1 MDFKK
6 EIAKRIK
13 IEGISPEQIET
24 CFSAPPSTQMGD
36 LALPCF
42 NFAKVLKKAPQM
54 IAQDLGQ
61 DLQELPFVEK
71 TEAIN
76 GYLNIYFDRKY
87 FCEDLMLNLSKND
100 FYHQNIGQGK
110 KACVEYSSVNLAK
123 FMHIGHYNCTI
134 LGESIARMYEFFGY
148 DVVRINYIGDYG
160 TPFGKMVVAYKLWG
174 DKQKVEQN
182 GIDEIQNLYVKFN
195 REENDEL
202 MTLARQAS
210 KNIEDKQGEDYQIYQ
225 WFIQI
230 SKQKVEDIISRLG
243 IKFDDWRGE
252 SYYNDK
258 MKNVKD
264 ELENAGLLKQ
274 SEGAKIVDLSDMGL
288 GICVVERSDG
298 GSLYITRDL
307 AAVEDRFER
316 YNFDKLVYITAVQ
329 QDSHFEKLF
338 TLCKLLNK
346 PYSDKLLHVGYGMFS
361 TPEGKIAS
369 RKGKQAVL
377 EDILAEAKQKA
388 LDIIK
393 DRGFEP
399 EQMDKVAETIAQ
411 GAMAFSIFKVETTKD
426 KVFDLQTAISFD
438 GETAPYIQ
446 YTYARILSVIKKS
459 GCVADYQNFDIYSDD
474 IAYDLL
480 KDLQDLRNCIYN
492 AFLGSE
498 PSIIARKVL
507 HICSLFNQ
515 YYNKEK
521 IVGGNF
527 ESQKIALC
535 TMINKAIKTSLNLLC
550 INVVDAM

>member
-24 CFSAPPSTQMGD
+24 CFSTPPSTQMGD

-87 FCEDLMLNLSKND
+87 FCEDLMPNLSKND

-195 REENDEL
+195 REESDEL

-210 KNIEDKQGEDYQIYQ
+210 KNIEDKQGEDYQ

-230 SKQKVEDIISRLG
+230 SRQKVEDIISRLG

-258 MKNVKD
+258 MQNVKD

-369 RKGKQAVL
+369 RRGKQAVL

-388 LDIIK
+388 
-393 DRGFEP
+393 
-399 EQMDKVAETIAQ
+399 
-411 GAMAFSIFKVETTKD
+411 
-426 KVFDLQTAISFD
+426 LQTAISFD

-480 KDLQDLRNCIYN
+480 KDLQDLKNCIYN